1 MISPKSITRKDASD
15 GKVTKAIDS
24 YYQEE
29 KDDYYTR
36 EKQPSEWYGEL
47 ASELGLE
54 GSIEK
59 ADFTQLLDGQHK
71 DKILRDSSFKKKSAN
86 DRLGMDLTFNAPKS
100 VSIQALVAGDS
111 RLIEAH
117 HAAVKESL
125 AMIEGNAQARQKIAG
140 KTRIENTNNIA
151 VAMFR
156 HDTNRNNDPH
166 LHTHSVVLNITKRGD
181 GAYRALHNDE
191 LVKKIPEASQAYQTN
206 LAKKCKDLGYDVRL
220 NDNGTFDLAHI
231 SREQIVQFST
241 RSKQIE
247 TALAKRGLTR
257 DSASK
262 EERQMANFTTKQ
274 HKRKID
280 KNWIQD
286 KWVQTARRIGIES
299 ALLPSHALNKKSS
312 KEAENV
318 REKTSEKEQVD
329 HQLNDKSNR
338 RGTGRS
344 ERDRAARD
352 RAADTQSRGQETDQ
366 GSSATRTSS
375 ATNKNNDSDSYAKSI
390 TSRSGRSEDATADRL
405 HELHGSDVASA
416 TERSKML
423 LQNNEQLQ
431 LHHGKTNAT
440 RRMRWSRDSSSPSRG
455 LSGLKAK
462 FGFENKK
469 IPQPLDNAK
478 HQSETK
484 LLDDQVQLEDEN
496 QYDTLQANSSKD
508 SKESLKDMLEY
519 EAPTT
524 ELTQRWRNVAENLE
538 LDLEPGK
545 LINEP
550 NREFSGQKLMSH
562 VVEHLADK
570 KVNLTRSEIIRETLV
585 KGIGEVDHQT
595 ANKLL
600 DEHIEAGHVLKAEP
614 LYKTSEDKT
623 TETAKTIDEWKN
635 SLIKDNNFS
644 EEGAIAAIESDI
656 KQGALLALEDR
667 YVTKEDL
674 ASERNILK
682 IMEEGRNSQKSYME
696 ADTANEILDKTTLNE
711 GQKSAAKLILT
722 TEDRVVGIQ
731 GYAGVGK
738 SYTLSQTLPQVEA
751 MGSNVHVFAPYGA
764 QVKALK
770 EDGHDANT
778 LAKLLNSQS
787 MQDAINEN
795 DLIIVD
801 EAGVIPNRDA
811 EKLLKIAEQRNA
823 KVVLLGDIQ
832 QTKAINA
839 GKPFDLL
846 QDNNMGLAVIDE
858 IQRQED
864 ATLKEAVIQ
873 AAKNEPK
880 KSIETLSKAKS
891 VYEVK
896 NKQERLDMLITRYMN
911 YSNEERDKTLI
922 VTGTNNDKDY
932 INDRIR
938 QEMGIKGQGFQTE
951 QLKRVDMSKS
961 EMKHARYY
969 KEDSLIEVQSKPHN
983 SDLKKGEIYKVVGS
997 EKQILIVEN
1006 KQGEQI
1012 KFSPIRERLS
1022 VYETQKM
1029 EVSKGDKLRVTKGDN
1044 EKGTITGDKL
1054 IVETVAKS
1062 HFTARDV
1069 ETNDVHIF
1077 DTKDKNH
1084 LDHDYSSTVHGSQGI
1099 TVDNVLINIDTKS
1112 RTTTK
1117 EVYYVAV
1124 SRAKKEAIVV
1134 TDSISKLPNSI
1145 AKDAE
1150 KYSAHQ
1156 MMGNK
1161 DQSKG
1166 SNLVSEL
1173 LKNKERSSEKE
1184 KEGLEL

>member
-36 EKQPSEWYGEL
+36 EKQPSEWYGALAADLEL
-47 ASELGLE
+47 N
-54 GSIEK
+54 GSVEK
-59 ADFTQLLDGQHK
+59 TDFTQMLDGHHK
-71 DKILRDSSFKKKSAN
+71 DKILRDSSSKKKSAN

-100 VSIQALVAGDS
+100 VSIQALVAGDN

-117 HAAVKESL
+117 HEAVKESL
-125 AMIEGNAQARQKIAG
+125 AMIEGNAQARKKVAG
-140 KTRIENTNNIA
+140 KTRVENTNNIA

-206 LAKKCKDLGYDVRL
+206 LAKKCKELGYDVRL

-231 SREQIVQFST
+231 SREQITQFST

-247 TALAKRGLTR
+247 EALAKRGLTR
-257 DSASK
+257 ETASK

-286 KWVQTARRIGIES
+286 KWVQAARRMGIES
-299 ALLPSHALNKKSS
+299 ALLPSHALNTQS
-312 KEAENV
+312 KEKENV
-318 REKTSEKEQVD
+318 SEKEQIEN
-329 HQLNDKSNR
+329 QLNDKSNR
-338 RGTGRS
+338 RGAKRDD
-344 ERDRAARD
+344 RDRADDTRS
-352 RAADTQSRGQETDQ
+352 RAADR
-366 GSSATRTSS
+366 GSSATQTNS
-375 ATNKNNDSDSYAKSI
+375 ATDKNNDSDSYAKSY
-390 TSRSGRSEDATADRL
+390 TSRSGRSEDATDDRL

-431 LHHGKTNAT
+431 LHHGKTNTT

-462 FGFENKK
+462 FGFENKQS
-469 IPQPLDNAK
+469 PQPLDNAQ
-478 HQSETK
+478 HQSDTK
-484 LLDDQVQLEDEN
+484 ILDDQQQLEDEN

-508 SKESLKDMLEY
+508 TKESLKDMLEY

-545 LINEP
+545 MVNEP

-570 KVNLTRSEIIRETLV
+570 KVNMSRPEIIRETLIR
-585 KGIGEVDHQT
+585 GMGEVDHQS
-595 ANKLL
+595 ANRLL
-600 DEHIEAGHVLKAEP
+600 DEFIEQGKIIKAEQ

-623 TETAKTIDEWKN
+623 TETAKTIDQWKN
-635 SLIKDNNFS
+635 TLIKNSNFS
-644 EEGAIAAIESDI
+644 EEAAIKAIKTDI
-656 KQGALLALEDR
+656 KHGALLPLEDR

-674 ASERNILK
+674 ASERTILK
-682 IMEEGRNSQKSYME
+682 IMEDGRNSQKSYME

-764 QVKALK
+764 QVKSLK
-770 EDGHDANT
+770 EDGHDAHT

-801 EAGVIPNRDA
+801 EAGVIPNKDA

-823 KVVLLGDIQ
+823 RVVLLGDIQ

-846 QDNNMGLAVIDE
+846 QDNKMSLAIIDE
-858 IQRQED
+858 IQRQKDE
-864 ATLKEAVIQ
+864 TLKKAVSQ
-873 AAKNEPK
+873 AAKDQPK
-880 KSIETLSKAKS
+880 QSIQTLSKS
-891 VYEVK
+891 VHEVK
-896 NKQERLDMLITRYMN
+896 NKEDRLDMLVTRYMN
-911 YSNEERDKTLI
+911 YSDEERDKTLI
-922 VTGTNNDKDY
+922 VTGTNKDKDY
-932 INDRIR
+932 INDHIR
-938 QEMGIKGQGFQTE
+938 EAMGVKNAGHETE
-951 QLKRVDMSKS
+951 QLKRVDMSQA
-961 EMKHARYY
+961 EMKHAKYY
-969 KEDSLIEVQSKPHN
+969 KEGSLIEVQTKPNN
-983 SDLKKGEIYKVVGS
+983 SDLKKGELYKVVGT
-997 EKQILIVEN
+997 EKHLLIVEN
-1006 KQGEQI
+1006 GQGEQI
-1012 KFSPIRERLS
+1012 KFNPTRERLS
-1022 VYETQKM
+1022 AYESKKM
-1029 EVSKGDKLRVTKGDN
+1029 EVSKGDKLKITKGDS
-1044 EKGTITGDKL
+1044 EKGTTTGDKL

-1069 ETNDVHIF
+1069 KTNDVHIF

-1084 LDHDYSSTVHGSQGI
+1084 LDHDYCSTVHSSQGL

-1112 RTTTK
+1112 RTTSK

-1134 TDSISKLPNSI
+1134 TDSISKLPSSI
-1145 AKDAE
+1145 ATAAE

-1156 MMGNK
+1156 MVGNEK
-1161 DQSKG
+1161 NNILSTDID
-1166 SNLVSEL
+1166 
-1173 LKNKERSSEKE
+1173 KNKERNLEKQ
-1184 KEGLEL
+1184 KEELEL

>member
-36 EKQPSEWYGEL
+36 EKQPSEWYGALAADLEL
-47 ASELGLE
+47 N
-54 GSIEK
+54 GSVEK
-59 ADFTQLLDGQHK
+59 TDFTQMLDGHHK
-71 DKILRDSSFKKKSAN
+71 DKILRDSSSKKKSAN

-100 VSIQALVAGDS
+100 VSIQALVAGDN

-117 HAAVKESL
+117 HEAVKESL
-125 AMIEGNAQARQKIAG
+125 AMIEGNAQARKKVAG
-140 KTRIENTNNIA
+140 KTRVENTNNIA

-206 LAKKCKDLGYDVRL
+206 LAKKCKELGYDVRL

-231 SREQIVQFST
+231 SREQITQFST

-247 TALAKRGLTR
+247 EALAKRGLTR
-257 DSASK
+257 ETASK

-286 KWVQTARRIGIES
+286 KWVQAARRMGIES
-299 ALLPSHALNKKSS
+299 ALLPSHALNTQS
-312 KEAENV
+312 KEKENV
-318 REKTSEKEQVD
+318 SEKEQIEN
-329 HQLNDKSNR
+329 QLNDKSNR
-338 RGTGRS
+338 RGAKRDD
-344 ERDRAARD
+344 RDRADDTRS
-352 RAADTQSRGQETDQ
+352 RAADR
-366 GSSATRTSS
+366 GSSATQTNS
-375 ATNKNNDSDSYAKSI
+375 ATDKNNDSDSYAKSY
-390 TSRSGRSEDATADRL
+390 TSRSGRSEDATDDRL

-431 LHHGKTNAT
+431 LHHGKTNTT

-462 FGFENKK
+462 FGFENKQS
-469 IPQPLDNAK
+469 PQPLDNAQ
-478 HQSETK
+478 HQSDTK
-484 LLDDQVQLEDEN
+484 ILDDQQQLKDEN

-508 SKESLKDMLEY
+508 TKESLKDMLEY

-545 LINEP
+545 MVNEP

-570 KVNLTRSEIIRETLV
+570 KVNMSRPEIIRETLIR
-585 KGIGEVDHQT
+585 GMGEVDHQS
-595 ANKLL
+595 ANRLL
-600 DEHIEAGHVLKAEP
+600 DEFIEQGKIIKAEQ

-623 TETAKTIDEWKN
+623 TETAKTIDQWKN
-635 SLIKDNNFS
+635 TLIKNSNFS
-644 EEGAIAAIESDI
+644 EEAAIKAIKTDI
-656 KQGALLALEDR
+656 KHGALLPLEDR

-674 ASERNILK
+674 ASERTILK
-682 IMEEGRNSQKSYME
+682 IMEDGRNSQKSYME

-764 QVKALK
+764 QVKSLK
-770 EDGHDANT
+770 EDGHDAHT

-801 EAGVIPNRDA
+801 EAGVIPNKDA

-823 KVVLLGDIQ
+823 RVVLLGDIQ

-846 QDNNMGLAVIDE
+846 QDNKMSLAIIDE
-858 IQRQED
+858 IQRQKDE
-864 ATLKEAVIQ
+864 TLKKAVSQ
-873 AAKNEPK
+873 AAKDQPK
-880 KSIETLSKAKS
+880 QSIQTLSKS
-891 VYEVK
+891 VHEVK
-896 NKQERLDMLITRYMN
+896 NKEDRLDMLVTRYMN
-911 YSNEERDKTLI
+911 YSDEERDKTLI
-922 VTGTNNDKDY
+922 VTGTNKDKDY
-932 INDRIR
+932 INDHIR
-938 QEMGIKGQGFQTE
+938 EAMGVKNAGHETE
-951 QLKRVDMSKS
+951 QLKRVDMSQA
-961 EMKHARYY
+961 EMKHAKYY
-969 KEDSLIEVQSKPHN
+969 KEGSLIEVQTKPNN
-983 SDLKKGEIYKVVGS
+983 SDLKKGELYKVVGT
-997 EKQILIVEN
+997 EKHLLIVEN
-1006 KQGEQI
+1006 GQGEQI
-1012 KFSPIRERLS
+1012 KFNPTRERLS
-1022 VYETQKM
+1022 AYESKKM
-1029 EVSKGDKLRVTKGDN
+1029 EVSKGDKLKITKGDS
-1044 EKGTITGDKL
+1044 EKGTTTGDKL

-1069 ETNDVHIF
+1069 KTNDVHIF

-1084 LDHDYSSTVHGSQGI
+1084 LDHDYCSTVHSSQGL

-1112 RTTTK
+1112 RTTSK

-1134 TDSISKLPNSI
+1134 TDSISKLPSSI
-1145 AKDAE
+1145 ATAAE

-1156 MMGNK
+1156 MVGNEK
-1161 DQSKG
+1161 NNILSTDID
-1166 SNLVSEL
+1166 
-1173 LKNKERSSEKE
+1173 KNKERNLEKQ
-1184 KEGLEL
+1184 KEELEL

>member
-36 EKQPSEWYGEL
+36 EKQPSEWYGALAAEL
-47 ASELGLE
+47 ELN
-54 GSIEK
+54 GSVEK
-59 ADFTQLLDGQHK
+59 TDFTQLLDGHHK
-71 DKILRDSSFKKKSAN
+71 DKVLRDSSFKKKSAN

-100 VSIQALVAGDS
+100 VSIQALVAGDN

-117 HAAVKESL
+117 HEAVKESL
-125 AMIEGNAQARQKIAG
+125 AMIEGNAQARKKVAG
-140 KTRIENTNNIA
+140 KTRVENTNNIA

-206 LAKKCKDLGYDVRL
+206 LAKKCKELGYDVRL

-231 SREQIVQFST
+231 SREQITQFST

-247 TALAKRGLTR
+247 EALAKRGLTR
-257 DSASK
+257 ETASK

-286 KWVQTARRIGIES
+286 KWVQAARRMGIES
-299 ALLPSHALNKKSS
+299 ALLPSHALNTQS
-312 KEAENV
+312 KEKENV
-318 REKTSEKEQVD
+318 SEKEQIEN
-329 HQLNDKSNR
+329 QLNDKSNR
-338 RGTGRS
+338 RGAKRDD
-344 ERDRAARD
+344 RDRADDTRS
-352 RAADTQSRGQETDQ
+352 RAADR
-366 GSSATRTSS
+366 GSSATQTNS
-375 ATNKNNDSDSYAKSI
+375 ATDKNNDSDSYAKSY
-390 TSRSGRSEDATADRL
+390 TSRSGRSEDATDDRL

-431 LHHGKTNAT
+431 LHHGKTNTT

-462 FGFENKK
+462 FGFENKQS
-469 IPQPLDNAK
+469 PQPLDNAQ
-478 HQSETK
+478 HQSDTK
-484 LLDDQVQLEDEN
+484 ILDDQQQLEDEN

-508 SKESLKDMLEY
+508 TKESLKDMLEY

-545 LINEP
+545 MVNEP

-570 KVNLTRSEIIRETLV
+570 KVNMSRPEIIRETLIR
-585 KGIGEVDHQT
+585 GMGEVDHQS
-595 ANKLL
+595 ANRLL
-600 DEHIEAGHVLKAEP
+600 DEFIEQGKIIKAEQ

-623 TETAKTIDEWKN
+623 TETAKTIDQWKN
-635 SLIKDNNFS
+635 TLIKNSNLS
-644 EEGAIAAIESDI
+644 EEAAIKAIKTDI
-656 KQGALLALEDR
+656 KHGALLPLEDR

-674 ASERNILK
+674 ASERTILK
-682 IMEEGRNSQKSYME
+682 IMEDGRNSQKSYME

-764 QVKALK
+764 QVKSLK
-770 EDGHDANT
+770 EDGHDAHT

-801 EAGVIPNRDA
+801 EAGVIPNKDA

-846 QDNNMGLAVIDE
+846 QDNKMSLAIIDE
-858 IQRQED
+858 IQRQKDE
-864 ATLKEAVIQ
+864 TLKKAVSQ
-873 AAKNEPK
+873 AAKDQPK
-880 KSIETLSKAKS
+880 QSIQTLSKS
-891 VYEVK
+891 VHEVK
-896 NKQERLDMLITRYMN
+896 NKEDRLDMLVTRYMN
-911 YSNEERDKTLI
+911 YSDEERDKTLI
-922 VTGTNNDKDY
+922 VTGTNKDKDY
-932 INDRIR
+932 INDHIR
-938 QEMGIKGQGFQTE
+938 EAMGVKNAGHETE
-951 QLKRVDMSKS
+951 QLKRVDMSQA
-961 EMKHARYY
+961 EMKHAKYY
-969 KEDSLIEVQSKPHN
+969 KEGSLIEVQTKPNN
-983 SDLKKGEIYKVVGS
+983 SDLKKGELYKVVGT
-997 EKQILIVEN
+997 EKHLLIVEN
-1006 KQGEQI
+1006 GQGEQI
-1012 KFSPIRERLS
+1012 KFNPTRERLS
-1022 VYETQKM
+1022 AYESKKM
-1029 EVSKGDKLRVTKGDN
+1029 EVSKGDKLKITKGDS
-1044 EKGTITGDKL
+1044 EKGTTTGDKL

-1069 ETNDVHIF
+1069 KTNDVHIF

-1084 LDHDYSSTVHGSQGI
+1084 LDHDYCSTVHSSQGL

-1112 RTTTK
+1112 RTTSK

-1134 TDSISKLPNSI
+1134 TDSISKLPNAI
-1145 AKDAE
+1145 AKGAE

-1156 MMGNK
+1156 MIGNK
-1161 DQSKG
+1161 NNILSTDIS
-1166 SNLVSEL
+1166 
-1173 LKNKERSSEKE
+1173 KNKERNLEKQ

>member
-15 GKVTKAIDS
+15 SKVTKSIDS

-36 EKQPSEWYGEL
+36 EKQPSEWYGAL
-47 ASELGLE
+47 ASELELN
-54 GSIEK
+54 GSVEK
-59 ADFTQLLDGQHK
+59 EDFTEMLDGHRK
-71 DKILRDSSFKKKSAN
+71 DKVLRDSSFKKKSAN

-100 VSIQALVAGDS
+100 VSIQALVAGDN

-125 AMIEGNAQARQKIAG
+125 AMIEDNAQARKKVAG
-140 KTRIENTNNIA
+140 KTRIEKTNNIA

-206 LAKKCKDLGYDVRL
+206 LAKKCRELGYDVRL

-231 SREQIVQFST
+231 SREQITQFST

-257 DSASK
+257 ETASK

-299 ALLPSHALNKKSS
+299 ALLPSHTLNKQL
-312 KEAENV
+312 KEKENV
-318 REKTSEKEQVD
+318 REKEQIEK
-329 HQLNDKSNR
+329 QLNDKSNG
-338 RGTGRS
+338 RGEKRAD
-344 ERDRAARD
+344 RDRADDTRSRAIDRD
-352 RAADTQSRGQETDQ
+352 RADDTRSRGQERDR
-366 GSSATRTSS
+366 GSSATKKS
-375 ATNKNNDSDSYAKSI
+375 NDSDSYAKSY
-390 TSRSGRSEDATADRL
+390 TSRSGRSEDATDDSL
-405 HELHGSDVASA
+405 HELHGSNVASA

-431 LHHGKTNAT
+431 LHDPKTNTT

-462 FGFENKK
+462 FGFESKQS
-469 IPQPLDNAK
+469 PQPLDNAQ
-478 HQSETK
+478 HQSDTK
-484 LLDDQVQLEDEN
+484 ILDDQQLEDEN
-496 QYDTLQANSSKD
+496 QYDTLQTNSSKD

-545 LINEP
+545 MVNEP

-570 KVNLTRSEIIRETLV
+570 KVNLTRPEIVRETLI
-585 KGIGEVDHQT
+585 KGMGEVDHQG

-600 DEHIEAGHVLKAEP
+600 DEFIEQGKIIKAEP

-623 TETAKTIDEWKN
+623 TATAKTATQWMN
-635 SLIKDNNFS
+635 SLIKENS
-644 EEGAIAAIESDI
+644 LTEEAATKAINRGIE
-656 KQGALLALEDR
+656 QGRLLPLEDR

-674 ASERNILK
+674 ASERAILK
-682 IMEEGRNSQKSYME
+682 IMNEGRNSQKSYME
-696 ADTANEILDKTTLNE
+696 ADTAKEILGKTTLNE
-711 GQKSAAKLILT
+711 GQKSAAQLILT

-751 MGSNVHVFAPYGA
+751 AGSNVHVFAPYGS

-795 DLIIVD
+795 DLIVVD
-801 EAGVIPNRDA
+801 EAGVIPNKDA

-823 KVVLLGDIQ
+823 RVVLLGDTQ

-846 QDNNMGLAVIDE
+846 QDNKMSLAVIDE
-858 IQRQED
+858 IQRQKDE
-864 ATLKEAVIQ
+864 TLKEAVVQ
-873 AAKNEPK
+873 AAKDQPK
-880 KSIETLSKAKS
+880 QSIQTLSKS
-891 VYEVK
+891 VHEVRNK
-896 NKQERLDMLITRYMN
+896 NERLDMLVDRYMN
-911 YSNEERDKTLI
+911 YSEEERDKTLI
-922 VTGTNNDKDY
+922 VTGTNKDKDY
-932 INDRIR
+932 INDSIR
-938 QEMGIKGQGFQTE
+938 EAMGIKNEGHKTD
-951 QLKRVDMSKS
+951 QLKRIDMSQS

-969 KEDSLIEVQSKPHN
+969 KENSFIEVQTKPNN
-983 SDLKKGEIYKVVGS
+983 SDLKKGELYVVTGS
-997 EKQILIVEN
+997 EGHLLIVEN
-1006 KQGEQI
+1006 KKGEEI
-1012 KFSPIRERLS
+1012 KFSPMRERLS
-1022 VYETQKM
+1022 VYESQSM
-1029 EVSKGDKLRVTKGDN
+1029 EVAKGDKLRVTKGDN
-1044 EKGTITGDKL
+1044 EKGTTTGDKL
-1054 IVETVAKS
+1054 IVESVAKS
-1062 HFTARDV
+1062 HFTARDIK
-1069 ETNDVHIF
+1069 TNDVHIF
-1077 DTKDKNH
+1077 DTKEKNH
-1084 LDHDYSSTVHGSQGI
+1084 LDHDYCSTVHSSQGS

-1124 SRAKKEAIVV
+1124 SRAKNEAVVV
-1134 TDSISKLPNSI
+1134 TDNISKLPNAI
-1145 AKDAE
+1145 AKGAE

-1156 MMGNK
+1156 MVGNK
-1161 DQSKG
+1161 KDAPTLDISKQ
-1166 SNLVSEL
+1166 
-1173 LKNKERSSEKE
+1173 KEHDLEKQ

>member
-36 EKQPSEWYGEL
+36 EKQPSEWYGALAADLEL
-47 ASELGLE
+47 N
-54 GSIEK
+54 GSVEK
-59 ADFTQLLDGQHK
+59 TDFTQMLDGHHK
-71 DKILRDSSFKKKSAN
+71 DKVLRDSSSKKKSAN

-117 HAAVKESL
+117 HEAVKESL
-125 AMIEGNAQARQKIAG
+125 AMIEGNAQARKKVAG
-140 KTRIENTNNIA
+140 KTRVENTNNIA

-206 LAKKCKDLGYDVRL
+206 LAKKCKELGYDVRL

-231 SREQIVQFST
+231 SREQITQFST

-247 TALAKRGLTR
+247 EALAKRGLTR
-257 DSASK
+257 ESASK

-286 KWVQTARRIGIES
+286 KWVQAARRMGIEN
-299 ALLPSHALNKKSS
+299 ALLPSHALNTQS
-312 KEAENV
+312 KEKENG
-318 REKTSEKEQVD
+318 SEKEQIEN
-329 HQLNDKSNR
+329 QLNDKSNR
-338 RGTGRS
+338 RGAKRDD
-344 ERDRAARD
+344 RDRADNTRSREADRD
-352 RAADTQSRGQETDQ
+352 RADDQ
-366 GSSATRTSS
+366 GGSATRTNS
-375 ATNKNNDSDSYAKSI
+375 AANKSNDSDSYAKSY
-390 TSRSGRSEDATADRL
+390 TSRSGRSEDATDDRL
-405 HELHGSDVASA
+405 HELHGSNVASA

-431 LHHGKTNAT
+431 LHHGKTNTT

-462 FGFENKK
+462 FGFETKQS
-469 IPQPLDNAK
+469 PQPLDNAQ
-478 HQSETK
+478 HQSDTK
-484 LLDDQVQLEDEN
+484 ILDDQQLEDEN

-508 SKESLKDMLEY
+508 TKESLKDMLEY

-524 ELTQRWRNVAENLE
+524 ELTQRWRNVAENLK

-545 LINEP
+545 TVNEP

-562 VVEHLADK
+562 VIEHLADK
-570 KVNLTRSEIIRETLV
+570 KVNMTRPEIVRETLIR
-585 KGIGEVDHQT
+585 GIGEVDHQS
-595 ANKLL
+595 ANRLL
-600 DEHIEAGHVLKAEP
+600 DEFVEQGKIIKAEQ

-623 TETAKTIDEWKN
+623 TETAKTIDQWKK
-635 SLIKDNNFS
+635 SLIKNNNFS
-644 EEGAIAAIESDI
+644 EEGAIEAIKSDI
-656 KQGALLALEDR
+656 KQGALLPLEDR

-674 ASERNILK
+674 ASERTILK
-682 IMEEGRNSQKSYME
+682 IMEDGRNSQKSYMA

-764 QVKALK
+764 QVKSLK
-770 EDGHDANT
+770 EDGHDAHT

-801 EAGVIPNRDA
+801 EAGVIPNKDA

-823 KVVLLGDIQ
+823 RVVLLGDIQ

-846 QDNNMGLAVIDE
+846 QDNKMGLAVIDE
-858 IQRQED
+858 IQRQKNE
-864 ATLKEAVIQ
+864 TLKKAVVQ
-873 AAKNEPK
+873 AAKDQPK
-880 KSIETLSKAKS
+880 QSIQTLSKSKS
-891 VYEVK
+891 VYEIK
-896 NKQERLDMLITRYMN
+896 NKEARLDMLVTRYMN
-911 YSNEERDKTLI
+911 YSNEERDETLI
-922 VTGTNNDKDY
+922 VTGTNKDKDY
-932 INDRIR
+932 INDHVR
-938 QEMGIKGQGFQTE
+938 EAMGVKNAGHETE

-969 KEDSLIEVQSKPHN
+969 KEGSLVEVQTKPHN

-1022 VYETQKM
+1022 VYESKKM
-1029 EVSKGDKLRVTKGDN
+1029 EVSKGDKLRVTKGDS
-1044 EKGTITGDKL
+1044 EKSTTTGDKL

-1069 ETNDVHIF
+1069 KTNDVHIF
-1077 DTKDKNH
+1077 DTKGKNH
-1084 LDHDYSSTVHGSQGI
+1084 LDHDYCSTIHGSQGL
-1099 TVDNVLINIDTKS
+1099 TVNNVLVNIDTNS

-1145 AKDAE
+1145 AKEAE

-1156 MMGNK
+1156 MVGNEK
-1161 DQSKG
+1161 NNIPSTDID
-1166 SNLVSEL
+1166 
-1173 LKNKERSSEKE
+1173 KNKERNLEKQ
-1184 KEGLEL
+1184 KEELEL

>member
-15 GKVTKAIDS
+15 GKVTRAIDS

-36 EKQPSEWYGEL
+36 EKQPSEWYGSL
-47 ASELGLE
+47 ASELELV

-59 ADFTQLLDGQHK
+59 ADFTQLLDGQRK

-125 AMIEGNAQARQKIAG
+125 AMIEGNAQARKKVAG
-140 KTRIENTNNIA
+140 KTRVENTNNIA

-247 TALAKRGLTR
+247 TALAERGLTR
-257 DSASK
+257 ESASK

-274 HKRKID
+274 RKRKTD

-299 ALLPSHALNKKSS
+299 ALLPSYALNKQS
-312 KEAENV
+312 KETESV
-318 REKTSEKEQVD
+318 SEKEQVD
-329 HQLNDKSNR
+329 HQLNNKSNR
-338 RGTGRS
+338 RAEKRA
-344 ERDRAARD
+344 ERDRADDNRD
-352 RAADTQSRGQETDQ
+352 RRTDQ
-366 GSSATRTSS
+366 GDRATETRT
-375 ATNKNNDSDSYAKSI
+375 NKGEDSYSYAKPV
-390 TSRSGRSEDATADRL
+390 TSRAGRSEDATDDRL
-405 HELHGSDVASA
+405 HELHGSDVADT

-423 LQNNEQLQ
+423 LQDNEQLQ
-431 LHHGKTNAT
+431 LHHGKTNTT
-440 RRMRWSRDSSSPSRG
+440 RRMRWSGNSSSTSTR
-455 LSGLKAK
+455 LNSLKAK
-462 FGFENKK
+462 FGFENKSA
-469 IPQPLDNAK
+469 PQPLDNAE

-508 SKESLKDMLEY
+508 NKESLKDMLEY

-545 LINEP
+545 LVNEP
-550 NREFSGQKLMSH
+550 NKEFSGQKLMSH

-570 KVNLTRSEIIRETLV
+570 KVNMTRPEIIRETLV
-585 KGIGEVDHQT
+585 KGMGEVDHQS

-600 DEHIEAGHVLKAEP
+600 DEYIETGNVLKAEP
-614 LYKTSEDKT
+614 LYKTSKDKT
-623 TETAKTIDEWKN
+623 TSTAKTADQWKD
-635 SLIKDNNFS
+635 SLIKDNSLS
-644 EEGAIAAIESDI
+644 EEAAIKAINKGIE
-656 KQGALLALEDR
+656 QGRLLPLEDR

-674 ASERNILK
+674 ASERAILK
-682 IMEEGRNSQKSYME
+682 IMEEGRTSQKSYME
-696 ADTANEILDKTTLNE
+696 AKTADGILDKTTLNE

-751 MGSNVHVFAPYGA
+751 TGSNVHVFAPYGS

-770 EDGHDANT
+770 EDGHDAHT

-795 DLIIVD
+795 DLIVID
-801 EAGVIPNRDA
+801 EAGVIPNKDA

-823 KVVLLGDIQ
+823 KIVLLGDIQ

-864 ATLKEAVIQ
+864 VTLKEAVIQ

-880 KSIETLSKAKS
+880 KSIQTLSKAKS

-896 NKQERLDMLITRYMN
+896 KKQERLDMLITRYMD
-911 YSNEERDKTLI
+911 YSDEERDKTLI
-922 VTGTNNDKDY
+922 VTGTNKDKDY
-932 INDRIR
+932 INDNIR
-938 QEMGIKGQGFQTE
+938 QAMGIKDQGFQTE

-983 SDLKKGEIYKVVGS
+983 SDLKKGELYKVVGS

-1012 KFSPIRERLS
+1012 KFSPIREKLS
-1022 VYETQKM
+1022 VYESQNM

-1054 IVETVAKS
+1054 LVETVAKS
-1062 HFTARDV
+1062 HFTARDIK
-1069 ETNDVHIF
+1069 TNDVHIF

-1084 LDHDYSSTVHGSQGI
+1084 IDHDYCSTIHGSQGL
-1099 TVDNVLINIDTKS
+1099 TVDNVLVNIDTKS

-1124 SRAKKEAIVV
+1124 SRAKNEAIVV

-1145 AKDAE
+1145 AKEAE

-1156 MMGNK
+1156 MIGNEK
-1161 DQSKG
+1161 NNILSTDID
-1166 SNLVSEL
+1166 
-1173 LKNKERSSEKE
+1173 KNKERNLEKQ
-1184 KEGLEL
+1184 KEELEL

>member
-36 EKQPSEWYGEL
+36 EKQPSEWYGALAADLEL
-47 ASELGLE
+47 N
-54 GSIEK
+54 GSVEK
-59 ADFTQLLDGQHK
+59 TDFTQMLDGHHK
-71 DKILRDSSFKKKSAN
+71 DKILRDSSSKKKSAN

-100 VSIQALVAGDS
+100 VSIQALVAGDN

-117 HAAVKESL
+117 HEAVKESL
-125 AMIEGNAQARQKIAG
+125 AMIEGNAQARKKVAG
-140 KTRIENTNNIA
+140 KTRVENTNNIA

-206 LAKKCKDLGYDVRL
+206 LAKKCKELGYDVRL

-231 SREQIVQFST
+231 SREQITQFST

-247 TALAKRGLTR
+247 EALAKRGLTR
-257 DSASK
+257 ETASK

-286 KWVQTARRIGIES
+286 KWVQAARRMGIES
-299 ALLPSHALNKKSS
+299 ALLPSHALNTQS
-312 KEAENV
+312 KEKENV
-318 REKTSEKEQVD
+318 SEKEQIEN
-329 HQLNDKSNR
+329 QLNDKSNR
-338 RGTGRS
+338 RGAKRDD
-344 ERDRAARD
+344 RDRADDTRS
-352 RAADTQSRGQETDQ
+352 RAADR
-366 GSSATRTSS
+366 GSSATQTNS
-375 ATNKNNDSDSYAKSI
+375 ATDKNNDSDSYAKSY
-390 TSRSGRSEDATADRL
+390 TSRSGRSEDATDDRL

-431 LHHGKTNAT
+431 LHHGKTNTT

-462 FGFENKK
+462 FGFENKQS
-469 IPQPLDNAK
+469 PQPLDNAQ
-478 HQSETK
+478 HQSDTK
-484 LLDDQVQLEDEN
+484 ILDDQQQLEDEN

-508 SKESLKDMLEY
+508 TKESLKDMLEY

-545 LINEP
+545 MVNEP

-570 KVNLTRSEIIRETLV
+570 KVNMSRPEIIRETLIR
-585 KGIGEVDHQT
+585 GMGEVDHQS
-595 ANKLL
+595 ANRLL
-600 DEHIEAGHVLKAEP
+600 DEFIEQGKIIKAEQ

-623 TETAKTIDEWKN
+623 TETAKTIDQWKN
-635 SLIKDNNFS
+635 TLIKNSNLS
-644 EEGAIAAIESDI
+644 EEAAIKAIKTDI
-656 KQGALLALEDR
+656 KHGALLPLEDR

-674 ASERNILK
+674 ASERTILK
-682 IMEEGRNSQKSYME
+682 IMEDGRNSQKSYME

-764 QVKALK
+764 QVKSLK
-770 EDGHDANT
+770 EDGHDAHT

-801 EAGVIPNRDA
+801 EAGVIPNKDA

-823 KVVLLGDIQ
+823 RVVLLGDIQ

-846 QDNNMGLAVIDE
+846 QDNKMSLAIIDE
-858 IQRQED
+858 IQRQKDE
-864 ATLKEAVIQ
+864 TLKKAVSQ
-873 AAKNEPK
+873 AAKDQPK
-880 KSIETLSKAKS
+880 QSIQTLSKS
-891 VYEVK
+891 VHEVK
-896 NKQERLDMLITRYMN
+896 NKEDRLDMLVTRYMN
-911 YSNEERDKTLI
+911 YSDEERDKTLI
-922 VTGTNNDKDY
+922 VTGTNKDKDY
-932 INDRIR
+932 INDHIR
-938 QEMGIKGQGFQTE
+938 EAMGVKNAGHETE
-951 QLKRVDMSKS
+951 QLKRVDMSQA
-961 EMKHARYY
+961 EMKHAKYY
-969 KEDSLIEVQSKPHN
+969 KEGSLIEVQTKPNN
-983 SDLKKGEIYKVVGS
+983 SDLKKGELYKVVGT
-997 EKQILIVEN
+997 EKHLLIVEN
-1006 KQGEQI
+1006 GQGEQI
-1012 KFSPIRERLS
+1012 KFNPTRERLS
-1022 VYETQKM
+1022 AYESKKM
-1029 EVSKGDKLRVTKGDN
+1029 EVSKGDKLKITKGDS
-1044 EKGTITGDKL
+1044 EKGTTTGDKL

-1069 ETNDVHIF
+1069 KTNDVHIF

-1084 LDHDYSSTVHGSQGI
+1084 LDHDYCSTVHSSQGL

-1112 RTTTK
+1112 RTTSK

-1134 TDSISKLPNSI
+1134 TDSISKLPSSI
-1145 AKDAE
+1145 ATAAE

-1156 MMGNK
+1156 MVGNEK
-1161 DQSKG
+1161 NNILSTDID
-1166 SNLVSEL
+1166 
-1173 LKNKERSSEKE
+1173 KNKERNLEKQ
-1184 KEGLEL
+1184 KEELEL

>member
-15 GKVTKAIDS
+15 SKVTKAIDS

-36 EKQPSEWYGEL
+36 EKQPSEWYGAL
-47 ASELGLE
+47 ASELELV

-71 DKILRDSSFKKKSAN
+71 DKVLRDSSFKKKSAN

-117 HAAVKESL
+117 HEAVKESL
-125 AMIEGNAQARQKIAG
+125 AMIEGNAQARKKVAG

-247 TALAKRGLTR
+247 ENLASRGLNRET
-257 DSASK
+257 ASK
-262 EERQMANFTTKQ
+262 EQRQMANFVTKD

-299 ALLPSHALNKKSS
+299 ALLPSHVLNKQSS
-312 KEAENV
+312 KETENV
-318 REKTSEKEQVD
+318 REKTSEKSTEKEQIN

-338 RGTGRS
+338 RGDNRA
-344 ERDRAARD
+344 ERDRADDNQNRRADQGD
-352 RAADTQSRGQETDQ
+352 RATEAR
-366 GSSATRTSS
+366 
-375 ATNKNNDSDSYAKSI
+375 TNKAASKDDDSYSYTKSV
-390 TSRSGRSEDATADRL
+390 TSRAGRSEDATDNRL
-405 HELHGSDVASA
+405 HELHGSNVADT
-416 TERSKML
+416 TERAKML

-431 LHHGKTNAT
+431 LHHGKTNST

-462 FGFENKK
+462 FGFENKSA
-469 IPQPLDNAK
+469 PQPLDDTQ

-484 LLDDQVQLEDEN
+484 LLDDQAQLEDEN
-496 QYDTLQANSSKD
+496 QYDTLQTNSSKD
-508 SKESLKDMLEY
+508 NKESLKDMLEY

-524 ELTQRWRNVAENLE
+524 ELTQRWRNVAENLQ

-545 LINEP
+545 MVNEP

-570 KVNLTRSEIIRETLV
+570 KVNMTRPEIIRETLI
-585 KGIGEVDHQT
+585 KGMGEVDHQS
-595 ANKLL
+595 ANKIL
-600 DEHIEAGHVLKAEP
+600 DEYIEAGNVIKAEP

-623 TETAKTIDEWKN
+623 TATAKTMDQWKD
-635 SLIKDNNFS
+635 SLIKDNNLS
-644 EEGAIAAIESDI
+644 EEAAINAINSGIE
-656 KQGALLALEDR
+656 QGRLLPLEDR

-674 ASERNILK
+674 ASERTILK
-682 IMEEGRNSQKSYME
+682 IMEEGRTSQKSYME
-696 ADTANEILDKTTLNE
+696 AKTADEILDKTTLNE

-751 MGSNVHVFAPYGA
+751 MGSNVHVFAPYGS

-770 EDGHDANT
+770 EDGHDAHT
-778 LAKLLNSQS
+778 LAKLLSSQS

-795 DLIIVD
+795 DLIVVD
-801 EAGVIPNRDA
+801 EAGVIANKDA

-823 KVVLLGDIQ
+823 KIVLLGDIQ

-846 QDNNMGLAVIDE
+846 QDNNMSLAIIDE

-864 ATLKEAVIQ
+864 ATLKEAVNQ
-873 AAKNEPK
+873 AAKDEPK
-880 KSIETLSKAKS
+880 KSIQTLEKS
-891 VYEVK
+891 VYEVT
-896 NKQERLDMLITRYMN
+896 NKQDRLDMLITRYMD
-911 YSNEERDKTLI
+911 YSDEERDKTLI
-922 VTGTNNDKDY
+922 VTGTNKDKDY
-932 INDRIR
+932 INDNVR
-938 QEMGIKGQGFQTE
+938 QAMGIKDQGFQTE

-969 KEDSLIEVQSKPHN
+969 TAESLIEVQTKANNPE
-983 SDLKKGEIYKVVGS
+983 LKKGELYKVVGS
-997 EKQILIVEN
+997 EKHLLIVEN
-1006 KQGEQI
+1006 KEGEQI
-1012 KFSPIRERLS
+1012 KFSPIKERLS
-1022 VYETQKM
+1022 VYEPKQM
-1029 EVSKGDKLRVTKGDN
+1029 EVSTGDKLRVTKGDN

-1054 IVETVAKS
+1054 IVEAVTKS
-1062 HFTARDV
+1062 HFITRDPK
-1069 ETNDVHIF
+1069 TDNVHIF
-1077 DTKDKNH
+1077 ATADKNH
-1084 LDHDYSSTVHGSQGI
+1084 LDHDYCSTVHSSQGL

-1134 TDSISKLPNSI
+1134 TDSISKLPDAI
-1145 AKDAE
+1145 AKGSE

-1156 MMGNK
+1156 MVGNK
-1161 DQSKG
+1161 EQSKDTNLIAEL
-1166 SNLVSEL
+1166 SN
-1173 LKNKERSSEKE
+1173 NKENKLEKKQE
-1184 KEGLEL
+1184 ELEL

>member
-36 EKQPSEWYGEL
+36 EKQPSEWYGALAAEL
-47 ASELGLE
+47 ELN
-54 GSIEK
+54 GSVEK
-59 ADFTQLLDGQHK
+59 TDFTQLLDGHHK
-71 DKILRDSSFKKKSAN
+71 DKVLRDSSFKKKSAN

-125 AMIEGNAQARQKIAG
+125 AMIEGNAQARKKVAG
-140 KTRIENTNNIA
+140 KTRVENTNNIA

-206 LAKKCKDLGYDVRL
+206 LAKKCKELGYDVRL

-231 SREQIVQFST
+231 SREQITQFST

-247 TALAKRGLTR
+247 EALAKRGLTR
-257 DSASK
+257 EKASK

-274 HKRKID
+274 RKRKID

-286 KWVQTARRIGIES
+286 KWVQTARRMGIES
-299 ALLPSHALNKKSS
+299 ALLPSHTLNIQS
-312 KEAENV
+312 KEKENG
-318 REKTSEKEQVD
+318 SEKEQIEN
-329 HQLNDKSNR
+329 QLNDKSNR
-338 RGTGRS
+338 RGAKRAD
-344 ERDRAARD
+344 RDRADDTRSREADRD
-352 RAADTQSRGQETDQ
+352 RADDR
-366 GSSATRTSS
+366 GSSATRTNT
-375 ATNKNNDSDSYAKSI
+375 ATDKSNDSDSYAKSY
-390 TSRSGRSEDATADRL
+390 TSRSGRSEDATDDRL

-431 LHHGKTNAT
+431 LHHGKTNTT

-462 FGFENKK
+462 FGFENKQS
-469 IPQPLDNAK
+469 PQPLDNAQ
-478 HQSETK
+478 HQSDTK
-484 LLDDQVQLEDEN
+484 ILDDQQLEDEN

-508 SKESLKDMLEY
+508 TKESLKDMLEY

-524 ELTQRWRNVAENLE
+524 ELTQRWRNVAENLK

-545 LINEP
+545 TINEP
-550 NREFSGQKLMSH
+550 NREFSGQKLMRH

-570 KVNLTRSEIIRETLV
+570 KVNMTRPEIIRETLI
-585 KGIGEVDHQT
+585 KGMGEVDHQS
-595 ANKLL
+595 ANRLL
-600 DEHIEAGHVLKAEP
+600 DEFIEQGRIIKAEP

-623 TETAKTIDEWKN
+623 TATAKTAAQWMN
-635 SLIKDNNFS
+635 SLIKESNLS
-644 EEGAIAAIESDI
+644 EEAANKAINSGIE
-656 KQGALLALEDR
+656 QGRLLPLEDR

-674 ASERNILK
+674 ASERTILK

-764 QVKALK
+764 QVKSLK
-770 EDGHDANT
+770 EDGHDAHT
-778 LAKLLNSQS
+778 LAKLLSSQS

-801 EAGVIPNRDA
+801 EAGVIPNKDA

-846 QDNNMGLAVIDE
+846 QDNKMGLAIIDE
-858 IQRQED
+858 IQRQKDE
-864 ATLKEAVIQ
+864 TLKKAVVQ
-873 AAKNEPK
+873 AAKDQPK
-880 KSIETLSKAKS
+880 QSIQTLSKS
-891 VYEVK
+891 VHEVK
-896 NKQERLDMLITRYMN
+896 SKEARLDMLVTRYMS
-911 YSNEERDKTLI
+911 YSEEEQDKTLI
-922 VTGTNNDKDY
+922 VTGTNKDKDY
-932 INDRIR
+932 INNHIR
-938 QEMGIKGQGFQTE
+938 EAMGIKNKGHE
-951 QLKRVDMSKS
+951 IDQLKRVDMSKS

-969 KEDSLIEVQSKPHN
+969 KEGSLIEVQTKPNN
-983 SDLKKGEIYKVVGS
+983 SDLKKGELYKVTGNDGHL
-997 EKQILIVEN
+997 LIVEN
-1006 KQGEQI
+1006 GQGEQI
-1012 KFSPIRERLS
+1012 KFSPIRERLGI
-1022 VYETQKM
+1022 YESKKM

-1069 ETNDVHIF
+1069 KTNDVHIF

-1084 LDHDYSSTVHGSQGI
+1084 LDHDYCSTVHSSQGL

-1134 TDSISKLPNSI
+1134 TDNVSKLPNAI
-1145 AKDAE
+1145 AKGAE

-1156 MMGNK
+1156 MVGNEK
-1161 DQSKG
+1161 NTILSTDID
-1166 SNLVSEL
+1166 
-1173 LKNKERSSEKE
+1173 KNKERNLEKQ

>member
-36 EKQPSEWYGEL
+36 EKQPSEWYGALAADLEL
-47 ASELGLE
+47 N
-54 GSIEK
+54 GSVEK
-59 ADFTQLLDGQHK
+59 TDFTQMLDGHHK
-71 DKILRDSSFKKKSAN
+71 DKILRDSSSKKKSAN

-100 VSIQALVAGDS
+100 VSIQALVAGDN

-117 HAAVKESL
+117 HEAVKESL
-125 AMIEGNAQARQKIAG
+125 AMIEGNAQARKKVAG
-140 KTRIENTNNIA
+140 KTRVENTNNIA

-206 LAKKCKDLGYDVRL
+206 LAKKCKELGYDVRL

-231 SREQIVQFST
+231 SREQITQFST

-247 TALAKRGLTR
+247 EALAKRGLTR
-257 DSASK
+257 ETASK

-286 KWVQTARRIGIES
+286 KWVQAARRMGIES
-299 ALLPSHALNKKSS
+299 ALLPSHALNTQS
-312 KEAENV
+312 KEKENV
-318 REKTSEKEQVD
+318 SEKEQIEN
-329 HQLNDKSNR
+329 QLNDKSNR
-338 RGTGRS
+338 RGAKRDD
-344 ERDRAARD
+344 RDRADDTRS
-352 RAADTQSRGQETDQ
+352 RAADR
-366 GSSATRTSS
+366 GSSATQTNS
-375 ATNKNNDSDSYAKSI
+375 ATDKNNDSDSYAKSY
-390 TSRSGRSEDATADRL
+390 TSRSGRSEDATDDRL

-431 LHHGKTNAT
+431 LHHGKTNTT

-462 FGFENKK
+462 FGFENKQS
-469 IPQPLDNAK
+469 PQPLDNAQ
-478 HQSETK
+478 HQSDTK
-484 LLDDQVQLEDEN
+484 ILDDQQQLEDEN

-508 SKESLKDMLEY
+508 TKESLKDMLEY

-545 LINEP
+545 MVNEP

-570 KVNLTRSEIIRETLV
+570 KVNMSRPEIIRETLIR
-585 KGIGEVDHQT
+585 GMGEVDHQS
-595 ANKLL
+595 ANRLL
-600 DEHIEAGHVLKAEP
+600 DEFIEQGKIIKAEQ

-623 TETAKTIDEWKN
+623 TETAKTIDQWKN
-635 SLIKDNNFS
+635 TLIKNSNLS
-644 EEGAIAAIESDI
+644 EEAAIKAIKTDI
-656 KQGALLALEDR
+656 KHGALLPLEDR

-674 ASERNILK
+674 ASERTILK
-682 IMEEGRNSQKSYME
+682 IMEDGRNSQKSYME

-764 QVKALK
+764 QVKSLK
-770 EDGHDANT
+770 EDGHDAHI

-801 EAGVIPNRDA
+801 EAGVIPNKDA

-823 KVVLLGDIQ
+823 RVVLLGDIQ

-846 QDNNMGLAVIDE
+846 QDNKMSLAIIDE
-858 IQRQED
+858 IQRQKDE
-864 ATLKEAVIQ
+864 TLKKAVSQ
-873 AAKNEPK
+873 AAKDQPK
-880 KSIETLSKAKS
+880 QSIQTLSKS
-891 VYEVK
+891 VHEVK
-896 NKQERLDMLITRYMN
+896 NKEDRLDMLVTRYMN
-911 YSNEERDKTLI
+911 YSDEERDKTLI
-922 VTGTNNDKDY
+922 VTGTNKDKDY
-932 INDRIR
+932 INDHIR
-938 QEMGIKGQGFQTE
+938 EAMGVKNAGHETE
-951 QLKRVDMSKS
+951 QLKRVDMSQA
-961 EMKHARYY
+961 EMKHAKYY
-969 KEDSLIEVQSKPHN
+969 KEGSLIEVQTKPNN
-983 SDLKKGEIYKVVGS
+983 SDLKKGELYKVVGT
-997 EKQILIVEN
+997 EKHLLIVEN
-1006 KQGEQI
+1006 GQGEQI
-1012 KFSPIRERLS
+1012 KFNPTRERLS
-1022 VYETQKM
+1022 AYESKKM
-1029 EVSKGDKLRVTKGDN
+1029 EVSKGDKLKITKGDS
-1044 EKGTITGDKL
+1044 EKGTTTGDKL

-1069 ETNDVHIF
+1069 KTNDVHIF

-1084 LDHDYSSTVHGSQGI
+1084 LDHDYCSTVHSSQGL

-1112 RTTTK
+1112 RTTSK

-1134 TDSISKLPNSI
+1134 TDSISKLPSSI
-1145 AKDAE
+1145 ATAAE

-1156 MMGNK
+1156 MVGNEK
-1161 DQSKG
+1161 NNILSTDID
-1166 SNLVSEL
+1166 
-1173 LKNKERSSEKE
+1173 KNKERNLEKQ
-1184 KEGLEL
+1184 KEELEL